1 MNTSPPG
8 NLALKDTRKC
18 RIKYQIIEMTSINWI
33 LAQLVFLVF
42 DGAIT
47 TSNYDNYTYL
57 LNNRINPNGCPIGM
71 TFFVFHEY
79 NDYTLTNSLY
89 HKRCEIATHSMS

>member
-1 MNTSPPG
+1 MR
-8 NLALKDTRKC
+8 TRLVTL
-18 RIKYQIIEMTSINWI
+18 Y
-33 LAQLVFLVF
+33 LAQLVFLAF

-47 TSNYDNYTYL
+47 TSNYNNYTYM

-79 NDYTLTNSLY
+79 NDYSLTYNLY
-89 HKRCEIATHSMS
+89 YKRQEIATHTIS